1 VQPLTIF
8 VPHPSNFL
16 TDHRPSGDGLLAWS
30 FLERLA
36 GRGHRLHV
44 ACQRVDV
51 LAPERENLRL
61 YPLSDAPKLLVRER
75 LRYMRRMRRLY
86 DSIRRRERIDL
97 VHQLNPVDL
106 GVSLALPRSAPPL
119 VLGPYVPDWPAQS
132 GRLHP
137 LPPPPPRLRARAA
150 VELRDRA
157 RALQQRRAA
166 LLLLS
171 TPAAEAKLPRRLPST
186 RIEVLPPG
194 IEAGRFV
201 AEEPVARGDAPT
213 ILFLANVQIRKG
225 VLTLVE
231 AFEQV
236 VVDVPDARLI
246 IAGGGPDEPAVR
258 ERVAG
263 SPARERIELVGN
275 VARERIADM
284 LAAADVFCAPSYG
297 EPFGLSPLEAMAAGL
312 PVVST
317 NSGGLAHLVPPGGGV
332 QVPPRD
338 ATALGEALAAL
349 LRDPARRAAM
359 GRVNR
364 ETVARRYEW
373 SSVIDRLEE
382 LYAET
387 VGGRGVDAYAERG

>member
-1 VQPLTIF
+1 VEPLTIF
-8 VPHPSNFL
+8 VPHPSNLL
-16 TDHRPSGDGLLAWS
+16 TDHLPSGDGLLAWN

-36 GRGHRLHV
+36 DRGHRLHV

-51 LAPERENLRL
+51 VAPEREHLRL

-75 LRYMRRMRRLY
+75 LRYMRRVRSLY

-106 GVSLALPRSAPPL
+106 GVSLALPRSAPPV

-132 GRLHP
+132 GELHP
-137 LPPPPPRLRARAA
+137 LPPPRAGLRARAA

-171 TPAAEAKLPRRLPST
+171 TPAAEAKIPHPLPRT

-194 IEAGRFV
+194 IEAAHF
-201 AEEPVARGDAPT
+201 AAADPVNREAPT

-225 VLTLVE
+225 VLTLVD
-231 AFEQV
+231 AFEKV
-236 VVDVPDARLI
+236 VASAPEARLV
-246 IAGGGPDEPAVR
+246 IAGRGPDEPAVR

-275 VARERIADM
+275 VAREWIADT

-317 NSGGLAHLVPPGGGV
+317 DAGGLAHLVPPDGGI
-332 QVPPRD
+332 QVPARD
-338 ATALGEALAAL
+338 ATALGEALTAL
-349 LRDPARRAAM
+349 VRDPERRAAM
-359 GRVNR
+359 GRANR
-364 ETVARRYEW
+364 ATVARRYEW
-373 SSVIDRLEE
+373 SSVIDRLER

-387 VGGRGVDAYAERG
+387 VGGRTR

>member
-1 VQPLTIF
+1 MRPLTIF

-16 TDHRPSGDGLLAWS
+16 TDHRPSGDGLLAWN
-30 FLERLA
+30 FLDRLA
-36 GRGHRLHV
+36 DRGHRLHV
-44 ACQRVDV
+44 ATQRIDV
-51 LAPERENLRL
+51 VAPERENLRL
-61 YPLSDAPKLLVRER
+61 YPLSDAPKLLVKER
-75 LRYMRRMRRLY
+75 LRYMRRVRSLY

-106 GVSLALPRSAPPL
+106 GVSLALPRSAPPV

-132 GRLHP
+132 GQQHP
-137 LPPPPPRLRARAA
+137 LPPPRAGLRARTA

-171 TPAAEAKLPRRLPST
+171 TPAAEAKIPHALPRT

-194 IEAGRFV
+194 IEAARF
-201 AEEPVARGDAPT
+201 AATAPVVRGDAPT

-225 VLTLVE
+225 VLTLVD
-231 AFEQV
+231 AFEDV
-236 VVDVPDARLI
+236 VVNAPEARLI

-258 ERVAG
+258 ERVAR
-263 SPARERIELVGN
+263 SPARGRIDLVGT

-284 LAAADVFCAPSYG
+284 LAGADVFCAPSYG

-317 NSGGLAHLVPPGGGV
+317 DAGGLAHLVPPDGGI

-338 ATALGEALAAL
+338 PAALGEALTAL
-349 LRDPARRAAM
+349 VRDPERRAAM
-359 GRVNR
+359 GRANR

-373 SSVIDRLEE
+373 SSVIDRLER

-387 VGGRGVDAYAERG
+387 VGGRSG

>member
-1 VQPLTIF
+1 VRPLTIF

-16 TDHRPSGDGLLAWS
+16 TDHRPSGDGLLAWN
-30 FLERLA
+30 FLDRLA
-36 GRGHRLHV
+36 DRGHRLHV
-44 ACQRVDV
+44 ATQRIDV
-51 LAPERENLRL
+51 VAPERENLRL
-61 YPLSDAPKLLVRER
+61 YPLSDAPKLLVKER
-75 LRYMRRMRRLY
+75 LRYMRRVRSLY

-106 GVSLALPRSAPPL
+106 GVSLALPRSAPPV

-132 GRLHP
+132 GQQHP
-137 LPPPPPRLRARAA
+137 LPPPRAGLRARTA

-171 TPAAEAKLPRRLPST
+171 TPAAEAKIPHALPRT

-194 IEAGRFV
+194 IEAARF
-201 AEEPVARGDAPT
+201 AATAPVVRGDAPT

-225 VLTLVE
+225 VLTLVD
-231 AFEQV
+231 AFEDV
-236 VVDVPDARLI
+236 VVNAPEARLI

-258 ERVAG
+258 ERVAR
-263 SPARERIELVGN
+263 SPARGRIDLVGT

-284 LAAADVFCAPSYG
+284 LAGADVFCAPSYG

-317 NSGGLAHLVPPGGGV
+317 DAGGLAHLVPPDGGI

-338 ATALGEALAAL
+338 PAALGEALTAL
-349 LRDPARRAAM
+349 VRDPERRAAM
-359 GRVNR
+359 GRANR

-373 SSVIDRLEE
+373 SSVIDRLER

-387 VGGRGVDAYAERG
+387 VGGRSG